1 MAQQQR
7 NQTFSQPKAEHLNG
21 GSEPVEHKTPVA
33 LPFAILS
40 NMASMQ
46 RDFLS
51 SIVEVSDETMQTV
64 KQDAQSAGLH
74 LDGSL
79 PAVKAERGLLLT
91 AAEYQHELAVFLK
104 TRLAKNQSWL
114 SQAGQASDVPHFFE
128 LQTQWLAEA
137 IRDYSAEYGKLAKIV
152 SHKS

>member
-1 MAQQQR
+1 MAQQR
-7 NQTFSQPKAEHLNG
+7 NQTFNQPKAEHLNG
-21 GSEPVEHKTPVA
+21 GSEPVEQKAPVA

-51 SIVEVSDETMQTV
+51 SIAEVSGETMQTI
-64 KQDAQSAGLH
+64 KQDVQSGELSQ
-74 LDGSL
+74 DGAL
-79 PAVKAERGLLLT
+79 PAVKAERGFLLT
-91 AAEYQHELAVFLK
+91 ATEYQHELAMFLK

-114 SQAGQASDVPHFFE
+114 SQAGQTSDVPHFFE

-152 SHKS
+152 SRKN